1 MKPNES
7 PSGRR
12 HHRLAAHSGLP
23 GLARPRRV
31 RLPDRHRGTLCLR
44 RPGHRTVSAGGAL
57 VLGTFSEDGPNHCS
71 GLPTPATPPASWPKC
86 SRPASLSST
95 ACGKPI
101 GPRQASSSRS
111 RGSSSAAPKRSTVV
125 GLQRSELE
133 SLGLGA
139 ARGMHLRCPSENYL
153 NVRLC
158 CWACGRRL
166 LPRPWS
172 CRRPADR
179 YAGYETLTGPIGR
192 TGEHTSSRLR
202 CSACRWC
209 RQSRC
214 SRITPGP

>member
-7 PSGRR
+7 PSSRR

-23 GLARPRRV
+23 GLARSRRV

-44 RPGHRTVSAGGAL
+44 RPGHPHGQRRRCL
-57 VLGTFSEDGPNHCS
+57 VLGKFAEDGPNHCS

-111 RGSSSAAPKRSTVV
+111 RGSSSAAPKRSAVV

-133 SLGLGA
+133 SLGPRRSTRHAPSLSERKLSKRPTLLLGVRTQAIA
-139 ARGMHLRCPSENYL
+139 AALELPASGRPLCRLRDFD
-153 NVRLC
+153 R
-158 CWACGRRL
+158 
-166 LPRPWS
+166 
-172 CRRPADR
+172 ADR
-179 YAGYETLTGPIGR
+179 QDG
-192 TGEHTSSRLR
+192 
-202 CSACRWC
+202 
-209 RQSRC
+209 
-214 SRITPGP
+214 